1 MATTL
6 DFNPLIDFFQ
16 EIEVCDQLKIMERN
30 QQNLPPP
37 PDGGWGWI
45 VAIGAFLVQMQ
56 VASISITFGVY
67 FAHIRATQ

>member
-1 MATTL
+1 MATVFY
-6 DFNPLIDFFQ
+6 FNPVIYLFQ
-16 EIEVCDQLKIMERN
+16 KIKVCNHLNIMESN
-30 QQNLPPP
+30 QQNIPAP